1 MPDQDQAGVLVTLDI
16 VIPRLS
22 PSGGWEVVLIQ
33 RNKEPFKGMWAL
45 PGGHLNTEDSSLEAA
60 AQREAQEETG
70 LVIPLDVFEQVYTF
84 EDFQDARGK
93 YLCLLY
99 VLSEPLSA
107 SVTIQAGDD
116 ASRVQW
122 YSVEDLRSL
131 PDLAFNHIKLLRMAL
146 HQMFTSQYQSALG
159 LQVLATSCRCEI
171 ETSPGQRCSNTAYW
185 CYNGMAVCPK
195 DIQAVVEAQS
205 ANSLKRATERIGG

>member
-1 MPDQDQAGVLVTLDI
+1 MLDQDQAGVLATLDI

-22 PSGGWEVVLIQ
+22 PSGGWEVVFIQ

-45 PGGHLNTEDSSLEAA
+45 PGGHLNTEDVSLEVA
-60 AQREAQEETG
+60 AQREVQEETG
-70 LVIPLDVFEQVYTF
+70 LVIPLDLFEQVYTF
-84 EDFQDARGK
+84 EDFQDSRGK

-99 VLSEPLSA
+99 VLSEPLSSSA
-107 SVTIQAGDD
+107 TIQAGDD

-131 PDLAFNHIKLLRMAL
+131 PDLAFNHIRLLRMAL

-159 LQVLATSCRCEI
+159 LQAMTVSCQCEV
-171 ETSPGQRCSNTAYW
+171 ESSPGQRCSNTAYW
-185 CYNGMAVCPK
+185 RYNGIALCPR
-195 DIQAVVEAQS
+195 DIQAVVEAQG
-205 ANSLKRATERIGG
+205 AHFLKRTTGRIGG